1 MKITREEYQVLF
13 PRGREIEAPQPA
25 RDERKISGR
34 REEETAEE
42 TLRAEET
49 RNRELADLG
58 LGTKLNLEG

>member
-13 PRGREIEAPQPA
+13 PRSRETEAPLPV

-34 REEETAEE
+34 REEEREEE

>member
-1 MKITREEYQVLF
+1 MKITREEYRVLF
-13 PRGREIEAPQPA
+13 PQGREVQAPQQV

-34 REEETAEE
+34 REEERAEE
-42 TLRAEET
+42 TLQARET